1 MADLRA
7 EDGTIA
13 AFVAVLAIALIAVAG
28 LAYDGGQI
36 VRATAEA
43 RDLASAAAR
52 AGAQQVA
59 SDEVHAGRAHLDPA
73 AAQQAA
79 TDFLAAAGTTGSV
92 QVADAEVRVTV
103 TVVQPMRLLPLP
115 DRAVTVTA
123 TSATVSDVLEVNQ

>member
-13 AFVAVLAIALIAVAG
+13 AFVAVLAVALIAVAG

-73 AAQQAA
+73 VAQQAA

-92 QVADAEVRVTV
+92 QVADGEVLVTV

-123 TSATVSDVLEVNQ
+123 RSATVSDVLEVNP